1 MFNNYNHIKKGLSNY
16 LSIKKKFQKIEKSL
30 PKSPTLRNWDSN
42 SIKQIPNSNQKTDD
56 ESNIQNN

>member
-16 LSIKKKFQKIEKSL
+16 LSIKNKFQKLEKSR
-30 PKSPTLRNWDSN
+30 PESTTLRNWDSN